1 MNIMDQKAPLKYA
14 VTDLLATEISACP
27 AFVET
32 LQLFADRQ
40 LHLSLLIETATI
52 SGFSFLQGF
61 SDLARPSVNLS
72 TADAIAPS
80 PSSHALSCL
89 APKTVLNLSREV
101 LIHILPMILKPP
113 DPGRGCRVALMH
125 SRSSSV
131 MLRCL
136 VLHVPPLDLE
146 LPAHPYSTSSGDRV
160 WRRETS
166 WHGDYRWP
174 AATVQETSFQT
185 LLIQCTGGVQA
196 VTTWLGWTRFCFSP
210 SEHFPSESRVW
221 GILSADAALHL
232 IRNSTDNWNI
242 WNDKL
247 L

>member
-1 MNIMDQKAPLKYA
+1 MKIPGVRLESGSLAAGLFAPSQVLVLGWAPGKRNIFLTLLLLSEMNIMDQKAPLKYA

-89 APKTVLNLSREV
+89 APKTVLHLSREV
-101 LIHILPMILKPP
+101 VIHVLPMILKPP

-160 WRRETS
+160 
-166 WHGDYRWP
+166 
-174 AATVQETSFQT
+174 
-185 LLIQCTGGVQA
+185 
-196 VTTWLGWTRFCFSP
+196 
-210 SEHFPSESRVW
+210 
-221 GILSADAALHL
+221 
-232 IRNSTDNWNI
+232 
-242 WNDKL
+242 
-247 L
+247 

>member
-1 MNIMDQKAPLKYA
+1 MKIPGVRLESGSLAAGLFAPSQVLVLGWAPGKRNIFLTLLLLSEMNIMDQKAPLKYA

-113 DPGRGCRVALMH
+113 DPGRGCRVALTH

-160 WRRETS
+160 
-166 WHGDYRWP
+166 
-174 AATVQETSFQT
+174 
-185 LLIQCTGGVQA
+185 
-196 VTTWLGWTRFCFSP
+196 
-210 SEHFPSESRVW
+210 
-221 GILSADAALHL
+221 
-232 IRNSTDNWNI
+232 
-242 WNDKL
+242 
-247 L
+247 

>member
-1 MNIMDQKAPLKYA
+1 MKIPGVRLESGSLAAGLFAPSQVLVLGWAPGKRNIFLTLLLLSEMNIMDQKAPLKYA

-131 MLRCL
+131 MLQCL

-160 WRRETS
+160 
-166 WHGDYRWP
+166 
-174 AATVQETSFQT
+174 
-185 LLIQCTGGVQA
+185 
-196 VTTWLGWTRFCFSP
+196 
-210 SEHFPSESRVW
+210 
-221 GILSADAALHL
+221 
-232 IRNSTDNWNI
+232 
-242 WNDKL
+242 
-247 L
+247 

>member
-1 MNIMDQKAPLKYA
+1 MKIPGVRLESGSLAAGLFAPSQVLVLGWALGKRNIFLTSLLLSEMNIMDQKAPLQYP

-27 AFVET
+27 AFVGLPVET

-72 TADAIAPS
+72 TADAIALS

-160 WRRETS
+160 
-166 WHGDYRWP
+166 
-174 AATVQETSFQT
+174 
-185 LLIQCTGGVQA
+185 
-196 VTTWLGWTRFCFSP
+196 
-210 SEHFPSESRVW
+210 
-221 GILSADAALHL
+221 
-232 IRNSTDNWNI
+232 
-242 WNDKL
+242 
-247 L
+247 

>member
-1 MNIMDQKAPLKYA
+1 MKIPGVRLESGSLAAGLFAPSQVLVLGWALGKRNIFLTSLLLSEMNIMDQKAPLQYP

-131 MLRCL
+131 MLQCL

-160 WRRETS
+160 
-166 WHGDYRWP
+166 
-174 AATVQETSFQT
+174 
-185 LLIQCTGGVQA
+185 
-196 VTTWLGWTRFCFSP
+196 
-210 SEHFPSESRVW
+210 
-221 GILSADAALHL
+221 
-232 IRNSTDNWNI
+232 
-242 WNDKL
+242 
-247 L
+247 